1 MRQYKNIIKGFGA
14 LVGIMLS
21 QSAMAQIGAPFIHD
35 PSTIVECDGKY
46 YTFGTG
52 GGGLISEDGWT
63 WNSGAQRPGGGA
75 APDAMKIGDRYLV
88 AYSATGGGLGGGHAG
103 RILVMWNNT
112 LDPESPDF
120 KFSEPIEVARS
131 IQDEDCDAIDA
142 GLLLDPKT
150 GRLWVTY
157 GTYFGHIR
165 MVEIDPKT
173 GERVKGNKAK
183 NVAIDCEA
191 SDLIYKDGYYYLLGT
206 HGTCCDGGNS
216 TYNIVCGRSKNVTG
230 PFIDNVGR
238 DMMEGGGR
246 MVIAGSGRTWGAG
259 HFGRYVVAD
268 GVEKMSL
275 HWEADLDQ
283 GGRSVLAIR
292 PIIWKNGWPVGGELF
307 KEGTYEIESER
318 RGYSLELVVDFVR
331 MNRGGGMF
339 GGMGGFG
346 GFGGMGGAQRPAGAQ
361 GAAGAQRPANA
372 QGGQAPA
379 GGFPGFGGFGAGA
392 PQGAGAQGAAGA
404 QRPANAQ
411 GAQAGQAPAGGMGG
425 FGGFGG
431 MGGFGGGAA
440 GGAQAQRST
449 QQAAPQPVASQTL
462 ADVIEDWPKGEIR
475 VRMADYMG
483 RPHQRWTITAVPEAG
498 GYLGGPYYKI
508 IIAGTNRALAATAEK
523 DVTSVPKFTGAPE
536 QLWRI
541 DQCTDGTYRIMPKAV
556 PGTDEE
562 LVLMSAGDCTPTLGK
577 WDFNSDNC
585 KWNFKDMTKDITVR

>member
-1 MRQYKNIIKGFGA
+1 
-14 LVGIMLS
+14 
-21 QSAMAQIGAPFIHD
+21 
-35 PSTIVECDGKY
+35 
-46 YTFGTG
+46 
-52 GGGLISEDGWT
+52 
-63 WNSGAQRPGGGA
+63 
-75 APDAMKIGDRYLV
+75 
-88 AYSATGGGLGGGHAG
+88 
-103 RILVMWNNT
+103 MWNKT

-120 KFSEPIEVARS
+120 QFSEPIEVARS

-259 HFGRYVVAD
+259 HFGRFVVAE

-292 PIIWKNGWPVGGELF
+292 PIIWKNGWPIGGELF
-307 KEGTYEIESER
+307 KGGTYEIESER

-346 GFGGMGGAQRPAGAQ
+346 GFGGGAQRPANAQ
-361 GAAGAQRPANA
+361 GGAQRPANA

-379 GGFPGFGGFGAGA
+379 GGFPGFGAGAPGAGA
-392 PQGAGAQGAAGA
+392 PQGA

-440 GGAQAQRST
+440 GGAQAQRPA
-449 QQAAPQPVASQTL
+449 QQAAPQAQPSQTL

-508 IIAGTNRALAATAEK
+508 IIAGTNRALAATADK
-523 DVTSVPKFTGAPE
+523 DVTSVPRFTGAPE

-585 KWNFKDMTKDITVR
+585 KWNFKDMSKDITVR